1 MNPVVQLQYKCVQQE
16 KMGHAGQQLLSASL
30 LCAQLLVRVV
40 LDVLLCFTD
49 NLRCL
54 HTAFIVLSAWTAG
67 RTHPISHPFNAVSL
81 KTAPTPGSTDVMT
94 TCFQDLWWKESSWL
108 ARLKNEMGEVHFV
121 LHPGAACCSGE
132 WNSIF
137 SQFHQKHFLCLG
149 ASIKMLN

>member
-1 MNPVVQLQYKCVQQE
+1 MPLYVQQE
-16 KMGHAGQQLLSASL
+16 KMGHAGSCHQLPAASL

-94 TCFQDLWWKESSWL
+94 TCFQDLWWIESSWL
-108 ARLKNEMGEVHFV
+108 ARLKNEMALRKSAFC
-121 LHPGAACCSGE
+121 PPSRCSLLLCGVE
-132 WNSIF
+132 LNLVSPKAL
-137 SQFHQKHFLCLG
+137 SLSRGFHHNVKLDDSH
-149 ASIKMLN
+149 

>member
-30 LCAQLLVRVV
+30 LCAQLLVRIV

-94 TCFQDLWWKESSWL
+94 TCFQDYFKIC
-108 ARLKNEMGEVHFV
+108 G
-121 LHPGAACCSGE
+121 G
-132 WNSIF
+132 
-137 SQFHQKHFLCLG
+137 
-149 ASIKMLN
+149 

>member
-1 MNPVVQLQYKCVQQE
+1 MPLYVQQE
-16 KMGHAGQQLLSASL
+16 KMGHAGSCHQLPAASL

-67 RTHPISHPFNAVSL
+67 RTHSISHPFNAVSL

-94 TCFQDLWWKESSWL
+94 TCFQDLWWIESSWL
-108 ARLKNEMGEVHFV
+108 ARLKNEMALRKSAFC
-121 LHPGAACCSGE
+121 PPSRCSLLLCGVE
-132 WNSIF
+132 LNLLPVSPKAL
-137 SQFHQKHFLCLG
+137 SLSRGFHH
-149 ASIKMLN
+149 NVN

>member
-1 MNPVVQLQYKCVQQE
+1 MNPVVQLQYKCRCMFSRKRWGMQ
-16 KMGHAGQQLLSASL
+16 GHATNCQLLSASL

-94 TCFQDLWWKESSWL
+94 TCFQDY
-108 ARLKNEMGEVHFV
+108 LKICG
-121 LHPGAACCSGE
+121 G
-132 WNSIF
+132 
-137 SQFHQKHFLCLG
+137 
-149 ASIKMLN
+149 

>member
-1 MNPVVQLQYKCVQQE
+1 MPLYVQQE
-16 KMGHAGQQLLSASL
+16 KMGHAGSCHQLLSASL

-94 TCFQDLWWKESSWL
+94 TCFQDLWWIESSWL
-108 ARLKNEMGEVHFV
+108 ARLKKERGRCILSSIQVQPATLGSGTQSSPSFTKSTFFV
-121 LHPGAACCSGE
+121 SGL
-132 WNSIF
+132 S
-137 SQFHQKHFLCLG
+137 SQC
-149 ASIKMLN
+149 